1 MNAARRPAIR
11 RYTGVLAAAAAG
23 IATLALVACGGGGG
37 TQVDDTS
44 VSQGDWTWALPLS
57 MPLPKVPVNNPMS
70 KAKVALG
77 RFLFYDRRLS
87 GNGQQSCGDCHL
99 QSLAFTDGR
108 ATAIGSTG
116 ESHPRNA
123 QGLANVAWNATLTW
137 ANPALTD
144 LEQQMLVPLFGTSP
158 VEMGLTNA
166 NLPTVLQRLRDE
178 PRYPAMFAAAFPG
191 EADPWTVGNIVRAI
205 ASFQRS
211 LVSIDSRYDR
221 WERGA
226 ATLTAAE
233 LRGLNLFNSERA
245 ECFHCHVGFNFNDQV
260 VHAGTTQPRTPFH
273 NTGLYNVDGLGA
285 YPGDNLGLITMTA
298 VASDMGKFRA
308 PSLRNV
314 AVTAPYAHDGSV
326 ATLEDVLD
334 NYAAG
339 GRFIAAGQPHAGDGR
354 LNPYKSDLIPV
365 IQLNAQDK
373 ADIVAFLRTLTDEA
387 FLSNPDHANPFDSA
401 ASAP

>member
-1 MNAARRPAIR
+1 MNAARRPALR
-11 RYTGVLAAAAAG
+11 RTTGVLAALAAG

-44 VSQGDWTWALPLS
+44 LSQGDWSWALPQS
-57 MPLPKVPVNNPMS
+57 MPLPRVPERNPMS
-70 KAKVALG
+70 RAKVALG

-87 GNGQQSCGDCHL
+87 GNGLQSCGDCHL
-99 QSLAFTDGR
+99 QALAFTDGR
-108 ATAIGSTG
+108 ATAVGSTG
-116 ESHPRNA
+116 DHHPRNA

-137 ANPALTD
+137 ANPALTE
-144 LEQQMLVPLFGTSP
+144 LEQQMLVPLFGTNP

-191 EADPWTVGNIVRAI
+191 ESDPWTIGHVVRAI

-221 WERGA
+221 WQRGE

-260 VHAGTTQPRTPFH
+260 VHAGTTQLRTPFH
-273 NTGLYNVDGLGA
+273 NTGLYNVDGLGG
-285 YPGDNLGLITMTA
+285 YPGDNLGLITQTA

-339 GRFIAAGQPHAGDGR
+339 GRFIPAGQPHAGDGR

-373 ADIVAFLRTLTDEA
+373 ADIVAFLRTLTDDA
-387 FLSNPDHANPFDSA
+387 FLSNPDHANPFINA